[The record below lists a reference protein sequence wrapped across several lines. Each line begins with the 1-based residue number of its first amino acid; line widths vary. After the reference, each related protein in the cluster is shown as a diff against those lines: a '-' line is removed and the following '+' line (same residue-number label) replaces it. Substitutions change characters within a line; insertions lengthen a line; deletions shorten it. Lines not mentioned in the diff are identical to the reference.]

1 MWNSKPRFDHH
12 EYFGKNVKMFT
23 KEHTKLIINFKT
35 WQKFTNTY
43 SVQWSTAALKKM
55 QSIMNLETKEKI
67 GIFVMKF
74 NFTVYE
80 IWAPSSSRIDDATRK
95 LKVWIIECAK
105 LTVDFI
111 VSRYQH

>member
-1 MWNSKPRFDHH
+1 MFRINSKLDR
-12 EYFGKNVKMFT
+12 NSQ
-23 KEHTKLIINFKT
+23 KLAVCNEAP
-35 WQKFTNTY
+35 
-43 SVQWSTAALKKM
+43 STAAPKKM

-95 LKVWIIECAK
+95 LKVWIIGCAK
-105 LTVDFI
+105 LIVDFI